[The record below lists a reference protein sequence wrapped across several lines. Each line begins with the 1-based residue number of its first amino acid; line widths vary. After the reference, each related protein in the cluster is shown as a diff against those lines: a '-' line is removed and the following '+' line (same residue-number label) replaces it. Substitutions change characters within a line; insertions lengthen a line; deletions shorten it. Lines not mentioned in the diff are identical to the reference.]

1 MTTIAWDGKTLATD
15 GRATNNDVV
24 ESDHTKKLYKIKG
37 GIHGYVSCAICGNY
51 VDALKIIKWIKS
63 GMTDDFPEI
72 DKETSASVLCI
83 KKDNTLEIYRS
94 ANKGFPLPHKG
105 LYTDGS
111 GWELAMG
118 AMEAGATA
126 VEAVKI
132 ACRRDVH
139 SGGKI
144 QSYTFES

>member
-15 GRATNNDVV
+15 GRATTNDVI
-24 ESDHTKKLYKIKG
+24 ESDNIKKLFKTKKRDSD
-37 GIHGYVSCAICGNY
+37 YVSCAFCGSY
-51 VDALKIIKWIKS
+51 VDALKILKWINE
-63 GMTDDFPEI
+63 GRGDDFPEI
-72 DKETSASVLCI
+72 DKEISVSIICV
-83 KKDNTLEIYRS
+83 KRNNTLDIYRRE
-94 ANKGFPLPHKG
+94 NKGFPLPHKG

-144 QSYTFES
+144 QSYTFEG

>member
-24 ESDHTKKLYKIKG
+24 ENDSTKKLFKIKG

-72 DKETSASVLCI
+72 DKETSAAVICI
-83 KKDNTLEIYRS
+83 KKNNTLDIYRS

-105 LYTDGS
+105 IYTDGS
-111 GWELAMG
+111 GWEIAMG
-118 AMEAGATA
+118 AMDAGATA
-126 VEAVKI
+126 IEAVKI

-144 QSYTFES
+144 QSYTFEG